1 MGKKNKAAKQER
13 PEPGELPPDE
23 DEDEDEDEVEA
34 AAAAEGQEGPAAEEA
49 PAPAPAPS
57 PAPAPASSAAAAAS
71 ALPTG
76 LTDYKRTKTRVRTV
90 DYCGVSGVPFEYCE
104 FMPTFEESKAW
115 FKENYAK
122 FYPEVSDEDALAV
135 LMTRL
140 GLEGEADAHAKKA
153 QGGGKKKP
161 AEAAE
166 AADGAEGAPA
176 PADGGKKKKKEKAPD
191 AVVIELSSRNKKKH
205 VTSVRGLE
213 PYGVDMTAAAKVF
226 GKKFACG
233 CAFQKGKNGLPDA
246 IEIQGNY
253 VEVLPPF
260 IEEKYGI
267 EQSSMKV
274 VDGSKKPKGPKD
286 PGEQGGALVDLD

>member
-1 MGKKNKAAKQER
+1 MGKKNKAAKQQR

-23 DEDEDEDEVEA
+23 DDDEEETVA
-34 AAAAEGQEGPAAEEA
+34 TAEEPEA
-49 PAPAPAPS
+49 EEAPAPS
-57 PAPAPASSAAAAAS
+57 PAPAPASAPASSDAAAAS
-71 ALPTG
+71 SLPTG
-76 LTDYKRTKTRVRTV
+76 LTDYKRTKTRVLTV

-115 FKENYAK
+115 FKENYSK
-122 FYPEVSDEDALAV
+122 FYPEVSDEDALIA

-140 GLEGEADAHAKKA
+140 GFEGEADAHAKKA
-153 QGGGKKKP
+153 QGSKKKP
-161 AEAAE
+161 ADAAE
-166 AADGAEGAPA
+166 SAEGAEGAPA
-176 PADGGKKKKKEKAPD
+176 PAEGGKKKKKEKAPD
-191 AVVIELSSRNKKKH
+191 AVVIELTSRNKKKH
-205 VTSVRGLE
+205 VTTVRGLE

-233 CAFQKGKNGLPDA
+233 SAFQKGKNGLPDA

-253 VEVLPPF
+253 VDDLPPF

-267 EQSSMKV
+267 DQASMKV

-286 PGEQGGALVDLD
+286 PGEQAEAPVDLD